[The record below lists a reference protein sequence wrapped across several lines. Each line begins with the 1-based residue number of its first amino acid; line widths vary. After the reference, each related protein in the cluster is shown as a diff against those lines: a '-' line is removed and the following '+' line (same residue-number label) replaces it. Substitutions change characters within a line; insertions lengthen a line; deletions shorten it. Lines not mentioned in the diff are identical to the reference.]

1 MSRPVCY
8 KRARRTGVA
17 LILLLA
23 YAALPAVAGAADADL
38 GTAGPFVVLGSSTV
52 TNTGASVLHGDLGL
66 APGTAIVGFGSPA
79 VVDGATHVND
89 GVANDAQ
96 FDLGTAYD
104 VAAGQAVPPANDL
117 TGTDL
122 GNRTLIPGAYRYTS
136 DALLTGPLTLDAGGD
151 ADARFYFLIT
161 SALTTAPGSS
171 VRLINGASPCNVF
184 WQVGSS
190 ATLDTTTAFRG
201 NLMAYASIW
210 LANAATV
217 DGRLLALN
225 GEVTL
230 INNVLDNSMC
240 TTDST
245 STPPS
250 DIPPPDTSPDGTSAG
265 EAPADGPSSPGD
277 VPPAVQPTG
286 TLAGPAFTPGV
297 LAQTTSGT
305 ATIRRT
311 ARKRCTEGFRA
322 AVRGLRI
329 AGVVFRLDG
338 RQIVGRRTRSPY
350 RVFVRARPG
359 AHKVTARVTFTDGTR
374 AKTLS
379 VPYRACAAALRRPRP
394 GPSRFTG

>member
-1 MSRPVCY
+1 MSNRTHL
-8 KRARRTGVA
+8 KRAAPSGIALAVFLAFAAVPVA
-17 LILLLA
+17 A
-23 YAALPAVAGAADADL
+23 HAAPVEL
-38 GTAGPFVVLGSSTV
+38 GTAAPFVVLGASTV
-52 TNTGASVLHGDLGL
+52 TNSGPSVLNGDLGV
-66 APGTAIVGFGSPA
+66 ATGTALEGFGSPA
-79 VVDGATHVND
+79 VVNGATHVND
-89 GVANDAQ
+89 GPANDGQA
-96 FDLGTAYD
+96 DLEVAYG

-151 ADARFYFLIT
+151 PDAQFVFLIT

-171 VRLINGASPCNVF
+171 VALINGASPCNVY

-190 ATLDTTTAFRG
+190 ATLDTTTAFKG
-201 NLMAYASIW
+201 NVMAYADIW
-210 LANAATV
+210 LQNAASV

-230 INNVLDNSMC
+230 INNRLDNSMC
-240 TTDST
+240 TSGST

-250 DIPPPDTSPDGTSAG
+250 ETPPSDTQSDTTPTG
-265 EAPADGPSSPGD
+265 EAPAEGPSSPGG
-277 VPPAVQPTG
+277 VLPAG
-286 TLAGPAFTPGV
+286 LGGAAIIPAV
-297 LAQTTSGT
+297 LAQTPDGT

-311 ARKRCTEGFRA
+311 ARKRCSEGFRA
-322 AVRGLRI
+322 AVRGRHI
-329 AGVVFRLDG
+329 ARVVFRLDG
-338 RQIVGRRTRSPY
+338 RRIASRNDSPY
-350 RVFVRARPG
+350 RVFVRATPG
-359 AHKVTARVTFTDGTR
+359 AHTVTAHVTFTDATR